1 MAKTPEKSLSDAI
14 FDPVSKA
21 YKVGGFGLAFLALGA
36 FLMLF
41 AAFLP
46 TAGALRYVVV
56 ATGFVLIALTCV
68 LFFIQDVRPLL
79 SARRSIDQNRE
90 LIDAVQLAALQATEI
105 ASDLQSLAFKHAST
119 VATTMQVLRPQ
130 LRQVPIIGRL
140 ADSEIVTKT
149 DALSAAIVDY
159 TGHAKQTISD
169 LKEAL
174 VRSDPAALK
183 KYVTDLAAVR
193 THVEH
198 LLKTG

>member
-1 MAKTPEKSLSDAI
+1 MPETPEKTLSDAI

-46 TAGALRYVVV
+46 ASGSLRYVVV
-56 ATGFVLIALTCV
+56 STGFVLIALTCV

-90 LIDAVQLAALQATEI
+90 LIDSVQLAALQATEI
-105 ASDLQSLAFKHAST
+105 ASDLQSLAFKHASA
-119 VATTMQVLRPQ
+119 VAMTMQTLRPH
-130 LRQVPIIGRL
+130 LRQIPVIGKFV
-140 ADSEIVTKT
+140 DSELVTRT

-159 TGHAKQTISD
+159 TGRAKKAIND
-169 LKEAL
+169 LEDAL

-183 KYVTDLAAVR
+183 KYSTELAAIR
-193 THVEH
+193 THVED
-198 LLKTG
+198 LLKSG